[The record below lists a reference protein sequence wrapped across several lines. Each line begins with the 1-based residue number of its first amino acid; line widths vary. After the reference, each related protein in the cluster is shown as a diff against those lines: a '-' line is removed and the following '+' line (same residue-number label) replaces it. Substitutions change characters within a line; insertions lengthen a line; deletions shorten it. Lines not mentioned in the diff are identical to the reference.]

1 MTPELR
7 FPDFKDPWQDAT
19 AGDAF
24 AHSKAKGGAGLPI
37 WSVTLNRGMV
47 PRNSLDRHM
56 ESDAADETN
65 LRAKPGDL
73 VYNMMRMW
81 QGAVG
86 QASEECMVSP
96 AYVVLSPKPRI
107 CSRFFDYWF
116 KAPHML
122 HRLRSFSHGL
132 TKDRLRLYYA
142 DFAKIPIPLPSEDEQ
157 RKIADFMDTV
167 SERITLLNREKAA
180 LEDHKQ
186 GLMQRL
192 FSQELRFTRD
202 DGCAFPDWS
211 ETKFGAL
218 FGWVKTNS
226 LSREHLT
233 ETTDSGIQNIHYG
246 DIHGKFRAL
255 FRQTAETAPFITENA
270 PLRSITDEE
279 YLREGDIVI
288 ADASEDY
295 ADIGK
300 SIEIME
306 VRERSM
312 IAGLHTYIARPMDG
326 ALVPGF
332 AGYLLRSEPMRRQ
345 IIRISQG
352 ISVLGL
358 SKGNLEKLT
367 FWLPHPDEQKKIAGM
382 LMVVDAKIN
391 AVSTQITHMET
402 FKQGLL
408 QKLFV

>member
-192 FSQELRFTRD
+192 FSQELRFTRR
-202 DGCAFPDWS
+202 DGSAFPEWQ
-211 ETKFGAL
+211 ER
-218 FGWVKTNS
+218 S
-226 LSREHLT
+226 LGDIATFRKG
-233 ETTDSGIQNIHYG
+233 SGIAKSEISKTGKVPCIHYG
-246 DIHGKFRAL
+246 DL
-255 FRQTAETAPFITENA
+255 FRNHGTAIKRIDTFTDIDEGVSGSTGDVLMPASDVTPTGLCTASALMESGVK
-270 PLRSITDEE
+270 LG
-279 YLREGDIVI
+279 GDII
-288 ADASEDY
+288 
-295 ADIGK
+295 
-300 SIEIME
+300 
-306 VRERSM
+306 
-312 IAGLHTYIARPMDG
+312 
-326 ALVPGF
+326 
-332 AGYLLRSEPMRRQ
+332 
-345 IIRISQG
+345 IIRPKEEIDSVWLAYAIVSDPQKILRMVCG
-352 ISVLGL
+352 IAVKHLYSRDL
-358 SKGNLEKLT
+358 SKLKIRIPSVE
-367 FWLPHPDEQKKIAGM
+367 EQRKISDAVG
-382 LMVVDAKIN
+382 VVESKID

-402 FKQGLL
+402 FKKGLL

>member
-202 DGCAFPDWS
+202 DGCAFPEWQ
-211 ETKFGAL
+211 ER
-218 FGWVKTNS
+218 S
-226 LSREHLT
+226 LGDIATFRKG
-233 ETTDSGIQNIHYG
+233 SGIAKSEISKTGKVPCIHYG
-246 DIHGKFRAL
+246 DL
-255 FRQTAETAPFITENA
+255 FRNHGTAIKRIDTFTDIDEGVSGSTGDVLMPASDVTPTGLCTASALMESGVK
-270 PLRSITDEE
+270 LG
-279 YLREGDIVI
+279 GDII
-288 ADASEDY
+288 I
-295 ADIGK
+295 IGVCQRSCP
-300 SIEIME
+300 SISCG
-306 VRERSM
+306 VSDFRG
-312 IAGLHTYIARPMDG
+312 AGF
-326 ALVPGF
+326 GF
-332 AGYLLRSEPMRRQ
+332 GVQPYWS
-345 IIRISQG
+345 G
-352 ISVLGL
+352 GL
-358 SKGNLEKLT
+358 
-367 FWLPHPDEQKKIAGM
+367 P
-382 LMVVDAKIN
+382 
-391 AVSTQITHMET
+391 VSGFT
-402 FKQGLL
+402 
-408 QKLFV
+408 